1 MLNPDQVLEG
11 LTPPQRA
18 AATHVD
24 GPLLV
29 LAGAG
34 SGKTRTITR
43 RIAYLVACGIPA
55 FNILAITFT
64 NKAAGE
70 MRERVNHLLKDA
82 GRMGRGVTVA
92 TFHALCARLLRE
104 FASAVNLPKTFSI
117 FDTSD
122 QSKAVKQ
129 AIKEVNLSPEN
140 FQPAAVLGAIS
151 NAKNKLQTPA
161 IYAQVAGGFFEKN
174 VARAYARYEAILAEN
189 KAVDFDDL
197 LLKMAILLRDNQDV
211 RTQLQERFQYILID
225 EYQDTNYAQF
235 ILAHM
240 LAMNHKN
247 ICATGD
253 PDQSIYGWRGANL
266 NNILEFEQFYPNAK
280 VVLLEQ
286 NYRSTKN
293 ILKAASALIAN
304 NTKRKKKELWTEN
317 ETGPKIQ
324 VLKCNDEHH
333 EASEV
338 IRRIREQHDRHG
350 IPWDKMAIFYRV
362 NSLSRVLED
371 ALMKQGVPYQIA
383 RGTEFYARKEIKD
396 VLSYLRVIANPDD
409 NISLERIANVPARA
423 LGETSLTKIADYAS
437 DRRIS
442 LLAAFR
448 DASEV
453 PDLTT
458 RAKTVAQK
466 LAALFDSWR
475 KLVYPH
481 EAPPAAPGSPDTAA
495 GEASSAA
502 SEDPLFD
509 ESLAAIYANSEELSE
524 EDLAAEAATD
534 AAPNTADGPAPL
546 ETQNPELRTQN
557 FEPRTSNPSF
567 LLPGGIRGL
576 MERVVKEAGFED
588 DLKKQD
594 ADGDDQGNDRLGN
607 IGELINVAA
616 EFDVQNPE
624 GTLDDYLQQVT
635 LVSDVDKI
643 KDSGG
648 AVTLMTLHAA
658 KGLEF
663 PFVAIAGMEDGLLP
677 HSRAV
682 GFNASPDEMEEER
695 RLAFVG
701 ITRAMK
707 QLLLSYARYRM
718 IRGLTERTIASQFLK
733 ELPDETLDEIDLTG
747 DDGGLSGSLGYRDE
761 ASYGRRAQHERARS
775 TGGGE
780 FSEGSRA
787 EGEAQRR
794 RANAMAG
801 EFQRGSLVRHPQF
814 GLGRIKEISPA
825 GTMTRA
831 VVQFQAGG
839 EKILIL
845 QYTRLERVDS

>member
-1 MLNPDQVLEG
+1 MLQPEKVLEG
-11 LTPPQRA
+11 LTPPQREA
-18 AATHVD
+18 AMHVD

-43 RIAYLVACGIPA
+43 RIAYLVAMGIPA
-55 FNILAITFT
+55 WNILAITFT

-70 MRERVNHLLKDA
+70 MRERVFQLLKGA
-82 GRMGRGVTVA
+82 GQMGRGVTVA

-104 FASAVNLPKTFSI
+104 FAPAAGLPKTFSI
-117 FDTSD
+117 FDSSD

-129 AIKEVNLSPEN
+129 ALKDVNLSPDN
-140 FQPAAVLGAIS
+140 FQPAAVLNAIS
-151 NAKNKLQTPA
+151 GAKNKLQSPA
-161 IYAQVAGGFFEKN
+161 AYAPAAGGFFEKS

-197 LLKMAILLRDNQDV
+197 LLKVAVLLRDNQDV

-225 EYQDTNYAQF
+225 EYQDTNHAQF

-266 NNILEFEQFYPNAK
+266 SNILEFEQFYPNAK

-304 NTKRKKKELWTEN
+304 NTKRKKKDLWTEN
-317 ETGPKIQ
+317 EQGPRIQ
-324 VLKCNDEHH
+324 LIKCNDERQ
-333 EASEV
+333 EAAEI
-338 IRRIREQHDRHG
+338 IRRIKEQHDRG
-350 IPWDKMAIFYRV
+350 MGGNGEKLGWDQMAIFYRV

-371 ALMKQGVPYQIA
+371 ALMKQGIPYQIA

-409 NISLERIANVPARA
+409 NVSLERIANVPARG
-423 LGETSLTKIADYAS
+423 LGDTSLTKIATYAA
-437 DRRIS
+437 DRRVS
-442 LLAAFR
+442 LLEAFR
-448 DASEV
+448 AADKV

-458 RAKTVAQK
+458 RARNAAQK
-466 LAALFDSWR
+466 LAGLFEGWRRVVGGGGEGTEALR
-475 KLVYPH
+475 H
-481 EAPPAAPGSPDTAA
+481 EGTE
-495 GEASSAA
+495 GEAAVGEG
-502 SEDPLFD
+502 EDPLFD
-509 ESLAAIYANSEELSE
+509 PSFLEALAESEEVGADVE
-524 EDLAAEAATD
+524 GAAGGDESSVASGSGPEAAGG
-534 AAPNTADGPAPL
+534 AAGGRPA
-546 ETQNPELRTQN
+546 
-557 FEPRTSNPSF
+557 F

-588 DLKKQD
+588 ELKKLD
-594 ADGDDQGNDRLGN
+594 AAEAETGNDRLGN

-643 KDSGG
+643 KDSEGGGG

-677 HSRAV
+677 HARAV

-707 QLLLSYARYRM
+707 QLVLSHARYRM
-718 IRGLTERTIASQFLK
+718 IRGQTERTIASQFIQ
-733 ELPDETLDEIDLTG
+733 ELPEEVLEEIDLTG
-747 DDGGLSGSLGYRDE
+747 DGDGAGSLGYRDE
-761 ASYGRRAQHERARS
+761 GMYGQRAQQERARQ
-775 TGGGE
+775 
-780 FSEGSRA
+780 A
-787 EGEAQRR
+787 EAASQRR
-794 RANAMAG
+794 QADAMAG
-801 EFQRGSLVRHPQF
+801 EFRRGVLVRHPQF
-814 GLGRIKEISPA
+814 GLGRIEEISPA
-825 GTMTRA
+825 GTMTKA
-831 VVQFQAGG
+831 VVHFQGAG
-839 EKILIL
+839 KKTLVL
-845 QYTRLERVDS
+845 QYARLERVDA

>member
-1 MLNPDQVLEG
+1 MLTPESVLEG
-11 LTPPQRA
+11 LTPPQRE

-55 FNILAITFT
+55 YNILAITFT

-70 MRERVNHLLKDA
+70 MRDRVFSLLKTA
-82 GRMGRGVTVA
+82 GGQFGRGGVTVA

-104 FASAVNLPKTFSI
+104 FASAANLPKSFSI
-117 FDTSD
+117 FDTAD
-122 QSKAVKQ
+122 QSKAIKQ
-129 AIKEVNLSPEN
+129 AIKDVNISPDN
-140 FQPAAVLGAIS
+140 FQPAQVLHTIS

-161 IYAQVAGGFFEKN
+161 TYAAAAGGFFEKN

-197 LLKMAILLRDNQDV
+197 LLKMAVMLRDNEDV
-211 RTQLQERFQYILID
+211 RRQLQERYQYILID
-225 EYQDTNYAQF
+225 EYQDTNHAQF

-304 NTKRKKKELWTEN
+304 NTKRKKKDLWTDN
-317 ETGPKIQ
+317 EQGPKINL
-324 VLKCNDEHH
+324 LKCNDERQ
-333 EASEV
+333 EAAEIVS
-338 IRRIREQHDRHG
+338 RIKAKHDNG
-350 IPWDKMAIFYRV
+350 GKGGGLGWDKMAIFYRV

-371 ALMKQGVPYQIA
+371 ALMKQGIPYQIA

-396 VLSYLRVIANPDD
+396 VLAYLRVINNPDD
-409 NISLERIANVPARA
+409 NVSLERIANVPARA
-423 LGETSLTKIADYAS
+423 LGETSVTKIATYAAS
-437 DRRIS
+437 RRIS
-442 LLAAFR
+442 LLDAFR
-448 DASEV
+448 DAARI
-453 PDLTT
+453 PDLTP
-458 RAKTVAQK
+458 RAKTAATK
-466 LAALFDSWR
+466 LAVLFENWR
-475 KLVYPH
+475 KLVEPSAGTQNA
-481 EAPPAAPGSPDTAA
+481 ERGTQSPLDTQNSTL
-495 GEASSAA
+495 ETP

-509 ESLAAIYANSEELSE
+509 PSLADAFANSEELSE
-524 EDLAAEAATD
+524 ADLAAEAD
-534 AAPNTADGPAPL
+534 AEAAHS
-546 ETQNPELRTQN
+546 EVRTQDSELRTSK
-557 FEPRTSNPSF
+557 PAF
-567 LLPGGIRGL
+567 LLPGGIKGL
-576 MERVVKEAGFED
+576 MERVVREAGFED
-588 DLKKQD
+588 ELKKQD

-643 KDSGG
+643 KDAGG

-663 PFVAIAGMEDGLLP
+663 PYVSIAGMEDGLLP
-677 HSRAV
+677 HARAV

-707 QLLLSYARYRM
+707 ELTLSYARYRM
-718 IRGLTERTIASQFLK
+718 IRGQTERTIASQFLN
-733 ELPDETLDEIDLTG
+733 ELPEETINEIDLTG
-747 DDGGLSGSLGYRDE
+747 ESDTVGSLGYRDE
-761 ASYGRRAQHERARS
+761 ASYGQRAQQERQRN
-775 TGGGE
+775 
-780 FSEGSRA
+780 A
-787 EGEAQRR
+787 EAASQRR
-794 RANAMAG
+794 QAEAVAG
-801 EFQRGSLVRHPQF
+801 EFKRGMLVRHPQF
-814 GLGRIKEISPA
+814 GLGRIEEIAAA
-825 GTMTRA
+825 GTMSKA
-831 VVQFQAGG
+831 VVRFQAAGQ
-839 EKILIL
+839 KTLIL
-845 QYTRLERVDS
+845 QYARLEKVDT